1 MTMTSDPKDGKPT
14 SPFEPVLLT
23 VCTTGAM
30 SDYLA
35 REAAHQARS
44 TELRAGNKQA
54 LLAALAAAGVARLTV
69 TFDGY
74 GDSGQIESV
83 EAVDAAGA
91 AVPLP
96 AEPRVPLRAAI
107 WDQAQPKD
115 HPLPL
120 REAVEWFAYDLLGS
134 LHGGWEINEGSYGE
148 VRFDVGAAAI
158 TLDMN
163 TRFTGSEQHLT
174 AI

>member
-14 SPFEPVLLT
+14 TQSKPVLLT
-23 VCTTGAM
+23 VCTTDAM

-35 REAAHQARS
+35 REAAHQARAAK
-44 TELRAGNKQA
+44 LRKGNKQA
-54 LLAALAAAGVARLTV
+54 LLAALAAVGVSRLTV

-91 AVPLP
+91 TLPLP
-96 AEPRVPLRAAI
+96 DEPSIPLRAAV
-107 WDQAQPKD
+107 WDKAEPKN

-120 REAVEWFAYDLLGS
+120 REAVEWFAYDLLSS
-134 LHGGWEINEGSYGE
+134 LHGGWEINEGSYGDIL
-148 VRFDVGAAAI
+148 FNVGAATI

-174 AI
+174 TI

>member
-14 SPFEPVLLT
+14 TQSEPVFLT

-35 REAAHQARS
+35 REAAHQAQAAA
-44 TELRAGNKQA
+44 LRAGNKQA
-54 LLAALAAAGVARLTV
+54 LLAALVAASVSKLTV
-69 TFDGY
+69 TVDGY

-83 EAVDAAGA
+83 EAVDAVGA

-96 AEPRVPLRAAI
+96 EQPLVPLRAAV
-107 WDQAQPKD
+107 WDQAEPKD
-115 HPLPL
+115 HLVPL

-148 VRFDVGAAAI
+148 VVFDVGAATI

-174 AI
+174 TI

>member
-1 MTMTSDPKDGKPT
+1 MTMTSNPKDGKQT
-14 SPFEPVLLT
+14 ALSEPVFLT
-23 VCTTGAM
+23 VCTTSAM
-30 SDYLA
+30 STYLA

-44 TELRAGNKQA
+44 AALRTGNKQA
-54 LLAALAAAGVARLTV
+54 LLAALAAAGVARLIV

-96 AEPRVPLRAAI
+96 DQPLVPLRVAAF
-107 WDQAQPKD
+107 DETEPKD
-115 HPLPL
+115 HPLPP

-134 LHGGWEINEGSYGE
+134 LHGGWEINEGSYGDI
-148 VRFDVGAAAI
+148 RFNVGAATI
-158 TLDMN
+158 TIDMN
-163 TRFTGSEQHLT
+163 TRFTSFEQHLT
-174 AI
+174 TI

>member
-14 SPFEPVLLT
+14 TQSEPVFLT
-23 VCTTGAM
+23 LCTTGAM

-35 REAAHQARS
+35 REAAHQARAAA
-44 TELRAGNKQA
+44 LRTGNKEA
-54 LLAALAAAGVARLTV
+54 LFAALTAVGVARLIV

-74 GDSGQIESV
+74 GDSGQIESL

-91 AVPLP
+91 ALPVPDELP
-96 AEPRVPLRAAI
+96 VPLRAAV
-107 WDQAQPKD
+107 WDQAEPKD

-120 REAVEWFAYDLLGS
+120 REAVEWFGYDLLGS

-148 VRFDVGAAAI
+148 VVFDVGAATI

-174 AI
+174 TI